1 MGHAIRVLRRAGGLL
16 LGALLTASCEPSF
29 DGVAIDPPRAM
40 PAFTF
45 VRADGARVST
55 VPAPG
60 QYTVLFFGY
69 THCPDVCPTTMADW
83 TRVKAQLGAKAAQV
97 RFLLVSVDPERDTP
111 AVVEAY
117 ARRFD
122 TQFIG
127 LSGTPMQTAAILQAY
142 GIAATPEM
150 GADHAIHLVSH
161 SSQVH
166 LLDDA
171 GRLIALYPSGT
182 PWQALA
188 TDLARRL

>member
-1 MGHAIRVLRRAGGLL
+1 MLLAAG
-16 LGALLTASCEPSF
+16 LTASCTPSF

-45 VRADGARVST
+45 VRANGARVST
-55 VPAPG
+55 APAPG

-97 RFLLVSVDPERDTP
+97 RFILVSVDPERDTP

-117 ARRFD
+117 TRRFD
-122 TQFIG
+122 PQFIG
-127 LSGTPMQTAAILQAY
+127 LAGTPAETAAILQAY

-150 GADHAIHLVSH
+150 SADHAIHLVSH

-166 LLDDA
+166 LLDD
-171 GRLIALYPSGT
+171 GGQLIALYPSGT